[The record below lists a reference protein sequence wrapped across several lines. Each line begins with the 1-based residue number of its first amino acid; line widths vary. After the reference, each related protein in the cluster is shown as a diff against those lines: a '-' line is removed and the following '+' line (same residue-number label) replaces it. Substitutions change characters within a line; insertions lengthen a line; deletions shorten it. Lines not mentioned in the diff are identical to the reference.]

1 MFFRLQHFF
10 IAIEAD
16 MNHAQDELAIKSQF
30 VFFLQKIAQ
39 NPLFFTVNERFHSE
53 KSAWQVIF
61 MIKRRKNY

>member
-53 KSAWQVIF
+53 KSA
-61 MIKRRKNY
+61 